1 MWQIHLKNSLNGVG
15 VAFVSLFL
23 IRFLPAAK
31 TAGQWIMI
39 VLLLRSIFEIQAV
52 GGQMDMAT
60 YVIEFTDLK
69 FEVRLDL

>member
-1 MWQIHLKNSLNGVG
+1 M
-15 VAFVSLFL
+15 
-23 IRFLPAAK
+23 RFLPAAK
-31 TAGQWIMI
+31 HAGQWIMI